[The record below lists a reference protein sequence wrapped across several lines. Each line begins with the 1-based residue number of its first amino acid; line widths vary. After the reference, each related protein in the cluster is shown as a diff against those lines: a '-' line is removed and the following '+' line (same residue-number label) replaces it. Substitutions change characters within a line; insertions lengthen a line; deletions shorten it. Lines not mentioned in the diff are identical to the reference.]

1 MTRRVLSLAVVIVT
15 ALLLQS
21 TVFAQ
26 MKLLGVKPEL
36 MYLVTIIVAILEGPR
51 EGAVVGF
58 VGGMAQ
64 DFLLNTPKGIT
75 ALTLTLLGYAMGLAR
90 QYIVSPSPLLPT
102 ALVAA
107 GTFIGT
113 AFWQV
118 MATLLGQYDEPLG
131 YAVKVCLL
139 TALYGAILTPIFYP
153 LLRRMLEG
161 SRPKRV
167 VRY

>member
-1 MTRRVLSLAVVIVT
+1 MTRRVLSIPVVSVT
-15 ALLLQS
+15 ELLLQS